1 MTVIGLSSAALAACG
16 ANSSQAPVSAPPAGA
31 PALVVLDTYLHALVA
46 GDCGTAHALA
56 ASTFSVGNGEL
67 CGEVDVTA
75 FSAPAGPAR
84 PRPHVVEYASDLT
97 TNGSSDGSIAAGETT
112 WFYELAQRDGEW
124 RLVGG
129 GSGP

>member
-16 ANSSQAPVSAPPAGA
+16 ANSSQAPVP
-31 PALVVLDTYLHALVA
+31 
-46 GDCGTAHALA
+46 
-56 ASTFSVGNGEL
+56 
-67 CGEVDVTA
+67 
-75 FSAPAGPAR
+75 APAGPAR

-97 TNGSSDGSIAAGETT
+97 AKGSSDGSIGAGETT